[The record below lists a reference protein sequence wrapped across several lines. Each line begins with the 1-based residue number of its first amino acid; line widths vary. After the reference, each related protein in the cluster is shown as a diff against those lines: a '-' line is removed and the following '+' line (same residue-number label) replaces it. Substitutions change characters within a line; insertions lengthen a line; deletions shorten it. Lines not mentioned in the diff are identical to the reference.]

1 MHGLLEALKTG
12 TVDTVNEE
20 RKILGM
26 RNVSSDSLA
35 LEAHFMS
42 QGRCDGGGRRGGGL
56 FGTVPQLLVA
66 RGNRSC
72 CLVKTP
78 ISSLPANVDCLF

>member
-35 LEAHFMS
+35 WEAHFMS
-42 QGRCDGGGRRGGGL
+42 QGRCDGGRGASL
-56 FGTVPQLLVA
+56 AQFHSYWWLEVTVVVA
-66 RGNRSC
+66 
-72 CLVKTP
+72 L
-78 ISSLPANVDCLF
+78 

>member
-1 MHGLLEALKTG
+1 MHGLLEELKTS
-12 TVDTVNEE
+12 TVDTVNED
-20 RKILGM
+20 RKVLGM
-26 RNVSSDSLA
+26 RNVASDSLA

-42 QGRCDGGGRRGGGL
+42 QGRCDGVGGGV

-66 RGNRSC
+66 RGNCSY

-78 ISSLPANVDCLF
+78 ISSLPANVGCLL

>member
-1 MHGLLEALKTG
+1 MHGLLEELKTSI
-12 TVDTVNEE
+12 VDTVNEE
-20 RKILGM
+20 RKVLGM
-26 RNVSSDSLA
+26 RNVALDSLA

-42 QGRCDGGGRRGGGL
+42 QGRCDGEGGV

-66 RGNRSC
+66 RGNRSY

-78 ISSLPANVDCLF
+78 ISSLPANVGCLL

>member
-1 MHGLLEALKTG
+1 MHGLLEALKTH

-42 QGRCDGGGRRGGGL
+42 QGRCDGGRGVEACLWHSSTAIGG
-56 FGTVPQLLVA
+56 
-66 RGNRSC
+66 
-72 CLVKTP
+72 
-78 ISSLPANVDCLF
+78 

>member
-1 MHGLLEALKTG
+1 MHGLLEALKTR

-42 QGRCDGGGRRGGGL
+42 QGRCDGGGGGG
-56 FGTVPQLLVA
+56 
-66 RGNRSC
+66 
-72 CLVKTP
+72 CLWH
-78 ISSLPANVDCLF
+78 SSTAIGG

>member
-1 MHGLLEALKTG
+1 MHGLLEELKTS

-20 RKILGM
+20 RKVLGM
-26 RNVSSDSLA
+26 RNVASDSLA

-42 QGRCDGGGRRGGGL
+42 QGRCDGGGI

-66 RGNRSC
+66 RCNRSY

-78 ISSLPANVDCLF
+78 ISSLLANVGCLL